1 MGTVSALTEAS
12 SGVRRLKERVRDHV
26 TPERVLG
33 FLGPWIRRAACEAT
47 VSRAEFQ
54 AAFVPGGILTLAG
67 RAQAVVWAMEVLR
80 EQGLAVD
87 MVPRTEEEV
96 RIRWTKD

>member
-1 MGTVSALTEAS
+1 MSREA
-12 SGVRRLKERVRDHV
+12 
-26 TPERVLG
+26 
-33 FLGPWIRRAACEAT
+33 
-47 VSRAEFQ
+47 FQ

-96 RIRWTKD
+96 QIRWTKD